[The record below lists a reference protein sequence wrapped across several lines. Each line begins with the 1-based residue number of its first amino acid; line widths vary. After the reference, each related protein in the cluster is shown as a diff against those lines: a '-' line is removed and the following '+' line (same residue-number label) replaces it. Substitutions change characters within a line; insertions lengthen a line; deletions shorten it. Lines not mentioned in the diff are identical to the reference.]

1 MNFKY
6 VSAANINKFIR
17 ISSLRNDLNGHILKN
32 IIRTVLYGKF
42 KNLCLSME
50 LIRALVKFQRFL
62 T

>member
-32 IIRTVLYGKF
+32 IIRTVLYGKL

-50 LIRALVKFQRFL
+50 
-62 T
+62 